1 LIPEIPA
8 KKKSKQFIIPAGF
21 YAGKVIAE
29 KPDTAVKPKSDIINE
44 VISSSEKEIVS
55 VKPEKVPSYD
65 ATLPKRG
72 RSILSL
78 KSLTEKKTSKK
89 KKVAV
94 NYDDLPKTPF
104 TESQFSILW
113 KQNIQKL
120 NAKNEKLLASL
131 LNSISFKVVQD
142 FKVELTLPNARMQQE
157 IDKSKGKVLHYFR
170 EELQNYAIDFIY
182 VVNEEE
188 EKKFAY
194 TPQEKYEFLK
204 EKNPLLSDLRRKLD
218 LDV

>member
-1 LIPEIPA
+1 MIPEIPA
-8 KKKSKQFIIPAGF
+8 KKKSKQFIIPASF

>member
-1 LIPEIPA
+1 MIPEIPA

-29 KPDTAVKPKSDIINE
+29 KPDTAVKPKKDIINK
-44 VISSSEKEIVS
+44 VISPSEKEIVS

-78 KSLTEKKTSKK
+78 KSLTEKKSAKK
-89 KKVAV
+89 KQVAV
-94 NYDDLPKTPF
+94 NYDDLPKTHF
-104 TESQFSILW
+104 TESQFSTLW
-113 KQNIQKL
+113 KENIQKL
-120 NAKNEKLLASL
+120 NTKNQKLLASL
-131 LNSISFKVVQD
+131 LRSVSFKLVQD
-142 FKVELTLPNARMQQE
+142 FKVELTLPNTRMQQE
-157 IDKSKGKVLHYFR
+157 IEKSKGKILHYFR
-170 EELQNYAIDFIY
+170 EKLQNYAIDFTY

-204 EKNPLLSDLRRKLD
+204 EKNPLLSELRRKLD

>member
-1 LIPEIPA
+1 MIPEIPA

>member
-1 LIPEIPA
+1 MIPEIPA
-8 KKKSKQFIIPAGF
+8 KKKSKQFIISAGF

-104 TESQFSILW
+104 TEIQFSTLW
-113 KQNIQKL
+113 KENIQKL

-131 LNSISFKVVQD
+131 LSSISFKVVQD